1 MAAEKYDKLTPELK
15 QELKNIAQQIVS
27 PGKGILAADESTAT
41 IGKRLKDINVEN
53 TEDNRRAY
61 RQLLF
66 TSAKVQFFLLYN
78 IINIYCKKI
87 LFKSEKSIKYLGK
100 KKSNYLIIKV
110 QYVSLLYY
118 YFFCYFFYFIVI
130 SKCNSKIITIKFL
143 FNS

>member
-118 YFFCYFFYFIVI
+118 YFFYYFFYFIVI

>member
-15 QELKNIAQQIVS
+15 QELKSIAQQIVA
-27 PGKGILAADESTAT
+27 PGKGILAADESTTT

-78 IINIYCKKI
+78 EVLQKNPVQIRKFNQI
-87 LFKSEKSIKYLGK
+87 FRQK
-100 KKSNYLIIKV
+100 KKKKA
-110 QYVSLLYY
+110 
-118 YFFCYFFYFIVI
+118 IV
-130 SKCNSKIITIKFL
+130 
-143 FNS
+143 

>member
-100 KKSNYLIIKV
+100 KKSNYLIKYLI
-110 QYVSLLYY
+110 
-118 YFFCYFFYFIVI
+118 
-130 SKCNSKIITIKFL
+130 N
-143 FNS
+143 